1 MARDYKVQGT
11 TSFLN
16 WAALFVVFT
25 LWFTKDGWFPS
36 KSFREK
42 HGDPPA
48 NVYNIFATSPNTPKT
63 EAASPSFYPFNRIG
77 AVVWVIGAVSC
88 LIIHFKVK

>member
-16 WAALFVVFT
+16 WAALFLVLF
-25 LWFTKDGWFPS
+25 LWFTKDGWFPRQS
-36 KSFREK
+36 VREK

-48 NVYNIFATSPNTPKT
+48 NPYNIFALSENPSPGQ
-63 EAASPSFYPFNRIG
+63 SGSYYPFNRIG
-77 AVVWVIGAVSC
+77 SVVWAVSAVVC
-88 LIIHFKVK
+88 LYIHFVVK